1 MRGSRTYSSLGI
13 CMLAGLV
20 ACGGS
25 SISLNFN
32 NGDASSIGAGG
43 SGVSS
48 GATGNGSTSGAGTA
62 GASAGVSSGS
72 MTSGAAGAGTGAST
86 TGAPSGS
93 PGSGASMSGA
103 SSGTAAAGASTGT
116 STTGATSGTSSGT
129 GVTPSCVLATDA
141 TDIYVD
147 SRYVGPPR
155 ATGAA
160 GCPFPTI
167 RQGVAAAT
175 NLTAG
180 PTRTVHVAGATPALV
195 YNEASSVVVNANIV
209 VQGDGSGKTTINA
222 SGPCA
227 TPSAACAVIVEASGV
242 LDGFTVVSAA
252 GDGIESDAGD
262 PVATIRNVA
271 ASGSKGDGIVAL
283 GGVDLGPNI
292 AANGNA
298 GQGVES
304 MQGATGIVH
313 VLAGTNAFNHNG
325 ANGLN
330 IDGAATLKFDGGAA
344 LGNALNGIRL
354 FGVSAG
360 LGTVRASHSI
370 AGLDAE
376 ANQNTGISAFNGQVL
391 KVRSSTLFAN
401 ANEGLYYAGAAGG
414 SLDIGTTADPGANA
428 FGGATVGTQN
438 GKAGIFLCRVV
449 PAGGG
454 LLPAEADTWSACPPT
469 QTAVVSCDDE
479 PATYADVGYAPPTG
493 DPVVATTCIVGP

>member
-1 MRGSRTYSSLGI
+1 M
-13 CMLAGLV
+13 
-20 ACGGS
+20 
-25 SISLNFN
+25 
-32 NGDASSIGAGG
+32 
-43 SGVSS
+43 
-48 GATGNGSTSGAGTA
+48 
-62 GASAGVSSGS
+62 
-72 MTSGAAGAGTGAST
+72 
-86 TGAPSGS
+86 
-93 PGSGASMSGA
+93 
-103 SSGTAAAGASTGT
+103 
-116 STTGATSGTSSGT
+116 SGT
-129 GVTPSCVLATDA
+129 GGILSCVLAADA
-141 TDIYVD
+141 TDVYVD
-147 SRYVGPPR
+147 NRYVGPPR

-167 RQGVAAAT
+167 RQGLAAAA

-180 PTRTVHVAGATPALV
+180 VTRTVHVAGATPALV
-195 YNEASSVVVNANIV
+195 YNETGSIVVNANIV
-209 VQGDGSGKTTINA
+209 VLGAGPGKTTLNA

-252 GDGIESDAGD
+252 GDGIESDTGA
-262 PVATIRNVA
+262 PAPIVRNVV

-292 AANGNA
+292 VASGNA

-304 MQGATGIVH
+304 MQGATGLVH
-313 VLAGTNAFNHNG
+313 VLAGTNAFSHNG

-344 LGNALNGIRL
+344 LGNALNGIRI

-376 ANQNTGISAFNGQVL
+376 ANKNTGISAFNGQVL
-391 KVRSSTLFAN
+391 KVRSSTLLAN

-428 FGGATVGTQN
+428 FGGATVATQN
-438 GKAGIFLCRVV
+438 GKAGIFLCRVLS
-449 PAGGG
+449 AGGG
-454 LLPAEADTWSACPPT
+454 LQPAEADTWAACPPT
-469 QTAVVSCDDE
+469 QTAVVSCDNE
-479 PATYADVGYAPPTG
+479 PATYADVGYAPPSG
-493 DPVVATTCIVGP
+493 NPVVATTCIVGP